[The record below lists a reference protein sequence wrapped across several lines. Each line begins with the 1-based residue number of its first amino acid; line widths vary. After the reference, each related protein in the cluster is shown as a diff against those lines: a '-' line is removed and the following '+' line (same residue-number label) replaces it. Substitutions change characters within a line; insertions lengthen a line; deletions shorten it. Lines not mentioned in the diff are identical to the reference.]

1 LFEDDNEHCL
11 KTEETP
17 SFLDPI
23 QKKGLF
29 LVLCYLNGKHVFR
42 PPKYKHLFVTWM
54 HTSCHWKQNTRQTLR
69 QEEHFKKQE
78 IETKKKIYMKRSRSY
93 FAINNYAS
101 RSQLSSLWDNKTQ
114 SWKMLTFAIFF
125 LNLQS

>member
-1 LFEDDNEHCL
+1 LFEDDNEYCL
-11 KTEETP
+11 KTEEKP

-54 HTSCHWKQNTRQTLR
+54 HTKLSLKTKYLANFKARGTRQ
-69 QEEHFKKQE
+69 
-78 IETKKKIYMKRSRSY
+78 ETRNRNKEKDISEKHHKRSPRSY
-93 FAINNYAS
+93 FAIK
-101 RSQLSSLWDNKTQ
+101 QLG
-114 SWKMLTFAIFF
+114 
-125 LNLQS
+125 